1 MKYELLILYLLI
13 INISAFILYGIDKKK
28 AIKHKFRISE
38 NTLIF
43 SAFIGG
49 SVGAFLGMQFF
60 RHKTK
65 HPKFIIGV
73 PVCFIINVIIILLYF
88 RNNCNSNILSY
99 KIQINIQK
107 TSV

>member
-13 INISAFILYGIDKKK
+13 INISAFILYRIDKQK

-60 RHKTK
+60 RHKAPQIHYWSACLFYYK
-65 HPKFIIGV
+65 CYYHSV
-73 PVCFIINVIIILLYF
+73 YF
-88 RNNCNSNILSY
+88 RNN
-99 KIQINIQK
+99 
-107 TSV
+107 

>member
-1 MKYELLILYLLI
+1 MKYELLIIYLFI
-13 INISAFILYGIDKKK
+13 INVSTFILYGIDKKK

-49 SVGAFLGMQFF
+49 SLGALLGMQFF

-73 PVCFIINVIIILLYF
+73 PVCCIINIISVLYICGF
-88 RNNCNSNILSY
+88 IRL
-99 KIQINIQK
+99 
-107 TSV
+107 

>member
-1 MKYELLILYLLI
+1 MKYELLIIYLFI
-13 INISAFILYGIDKKK
+13 INVSTFILYGIDKKK

-49 SVGAFLGMQFF
+49 SLGALLGMQFF

-73 PVCFIINVIIILLYF
+73 PVCFIINII
-88 RNNCNSNILSY
+88 
-99 KIQINIQK
+99 
-107 TSV
+107 SVLDICGFIRL

>member
-1 MKYELLILYLLI
+1 MKYELLIIYLFI
-13 INISAFILYGIDKKK
+13 INVSTFILYGIDKKK

-49 SVGAFLGMQFF
+49 SLGALLGMQFF

-73 PVCFIINVIIILLYF
+73 PVCFIISIISVLYICGF
-88 RNNCNSNILSY
+88 IRL
-99 KIQINIQK
+99 
-107 TSV
+107 

>member
-1 MKYELLILYLLI
+1 MKYELLIIYLFI
-13 INISAFILYGIDKKK
+13 INVSTFILYGIDKKK

-49 SVGAFLGMQFF
+49 SLGALLGMQFF

-65 HPKFIIGV
+65 HPK
-73 PVCFIINVIIILLYF
+73 
-88 RNNCNSNILSY
+88 S
-99 KIQINIQK
+99 
-107 TSV
+107 

>member
-1 MKYELLILYLLI
+1 MKYELLILYLFI
-13 INISAFILYGIDKKK
+13 INISSFILYGIDKQK

-43 SAFIGG
+43 SALIGG

-73 PVCFIINVIIILLYF
+73 PVCFIINIISVLYICGF
-88 RNNCNSNILSY
+88 IRL
-99 KIQINIQK
+99 
-107 TSV
+107 

>member
-1 MKYELLILYLLI
+1 MKYELLILYLFI
-13 INISAFILYGIDKKK
+13 INTSSFILYGIDKQK

-73 PVCFIINVIIILLYF
+73 PVCFIINVITILYIWGIIKF
-88 RNNCNSNILSY
+88 
-99 KIQINIQK
+99 
-107 TSV
+107 